1 MKQTSDYILAF
12 PKGKKNSVNKVAK
25 KTVVYND

>member
-25 KTVVYND
+25 KNSSI